1 MAYKRQL
8 KMPPSLTL
16 EYLYMRFRKKLID
29 TAASVLTWENLPPS
43 FDETFLNTELIEN
56 GIIGIIKENDT
67 LYTVRGNWG
76 GEPNEYYKPSQF
88 IYANPVLGSGSPT
101 IGENVAVIHLTTEDA
116 NPFTLTGG
124 LSMLIDSTAML
135 LADNIL
141 SLNVAQKNT
150 RAMLIADADNEQ
162 TRNSAE
168 QVLKSLYNGEPYK
181 VVLKK
186 MTDSFTVNPLS
197 TVRTADAMKQ
207 LIENHQYILSQFMQ
221 ELGINSN
228 YNMKRERL
236 ISSEVALN
244 AECLDTLIDD
254 IEENVNRGVDM
265 CNSMFGT
272 NIKFRV
278 HRYGEEN
285 AVAISQQ
292 NTDDSQSDNDG
303 EQVDKVVNDDG

>member
-8 KMPPSLTL
+8 KMPPSMTL
-16 EYLYMRFRKKLID
+16 EYLFMRFRKKLIN

-88 IYANPVLGSGSPT
+88 IYANPVLGSDSPQ
-101 IGENVAVIHLTTEDA
+101 IGKDVAVIFLTTEDA

-272 NIKFRV
+272 DIKFRV
-278 HRYGEEN
+278 RRYGEEN

-292 NTDDSQSDNDG
+292 NTDDMQSDNDG
-303 EQVDKVVNDDG
+303 EQVDKAVTDDG

>member
-16 EYLYMRFRKKLID
+16 EYLYLRFRKKLFD

-43 FDETFLNTELIEN
+43 FDETFLNTELIES

-76 GEPNEYYKPSQF
+76 GEPNEYYKPTQF
-88 IYANPVLGSGSPT
+88 IYANPVLGTGSPT
-101 IGENVAVIHLTTEDA
+101 IGDNVAVIYLTTEDA
-116 NPFTLTGG
+116 NPFTSSGG

-236 ISSEVALN
+236 ITTEVALN

-265 CNSMFGT
+265 CNNMFDT

-278 HRYGEEN
+278 RRYGEEN

-292 NTDDSQSDNDG
+292 NSDDSQSDNDG
-303 EQVDKVVNDDG
+303 KQVDKAVNDDR

>member
-16 EYLYMRFRKKLID
+16 DYLFMRFRKKLVN
-29 TAASVLTWENLPPS
+29 TAASIFTWEGLPPS
-43 FDETFLNTELIEN
+43 FDETYLNTELLEN

-76 GEPNEYYKPSQF
+76 GEPNEYYKPTQF

-101 IGENVAVIHLTTEDA
+101 IGDNVAVIYLTTEDA
-116 NPFTLTGG
+116 NPFTLSGG

-168 QVLKSLYNGEPYK
+168 QVLKALYNGEPYK

-265 CNSMFGT
+265 CNNMFGT

-278 HRYGEEN
+278 RRYGEET

-292 NTDDSQSDNDG
+292 NTDETQADNDG
-303 EQVDKVVNDDG
+303 EQIDKAVNDDG

>member
-16 EYLYMRFRKKLID
+16 EYLFMRFRKKLVN
-29 TAASVLTWENLPPS
+29 TAASIFTWEGLPPS
-43 FDETFLNTELIEN
+43 FDETYLNTELIEN
-56 GIIGIIKENDT
+56 GIIGIIKQDDT

-265 CNSMFGT
+265 CNSMYGT
-272 NIKFRV
+272 NIKFRAR
-278 HRYGEEN
+278 RYGEEN

-292 NTDDSQSDNDG
+292 NTDNSQSDNDG
-303 EQVDKVVNDDG
+303 EQVDKAVNDDG

>member
-16 EYLYMRFRKKLID
+16 DYLFMRFRKKLVN
-29 TAASVLTWENLPPS
+29 TAASIFTWEGLPPS
-43 FDETFLNTELIEN
+43 FDETYLNMELIEN
-56 GIIGIIKENDT
+56 GIIGIIKENGT

-76 GEPNEYYKPSQF
+76 GEPNEYYKPTQF

-101 IGENVAVIHLTTEDA
+101 IGDNVAVIYLTTEDA
-116 NPFTLTGG
+116 NPFTLSGG

-150 RAMLIADADNEQ
+150 RAMLIADSDNEQ

-168 QVLKSLYNGEPYK
+168 QVLKALYNGEPYK

-278 HRYGEEN
+278 RRYGEET

-292 NTDDSQSDNDG
+292 NTDETQADNDG
-303 EQVDKVVNDDG
+303 EQIDKAVNDDG

>member
-16 EYLYMRFRKKLID
+16 EYLFMRFRKKLID

-43 FDETFLNTELIEN
+43 FDETFLNTELIES

-76 GEPNEYYKPSQF
+76 GEPNEYYKPTQF

-135 LADNIL
+135 LADNVL

-236 ISSEVALN
+236 ITSEVALN

-278 HRYGEEN
+278 RRYGEEN
-285 AVAISQQ
+285 AVVISQQ

-303 EQVDKVVNDDG
+303 EQVDKAVNDDG

>member
-16 EYLYMRFRKKLID
+16 EYLFMRFRKKLVN
-29 TAASVLTWENLPPS
+29 TAASIFTWEGLPPS
-43 FDETFLNTELIEN
+43 FDETYLNTELIEN
-56 GIIGIIKENDT
+56 GIIGIIKQDDT

-278 HRYGEEN
+278 RRYGEEN

-292 NTDDSQSDNDG
+292 NTDEIQSDNDG
-303 EQVDKVVNDDG
+303 AQVDKAVNDDG

>member
-16 EYLYMRFRKKLID
+16 EYLFMRFRKKLVN
-29 TAASVLTWENLPPS
+29 TAASIFTWEGLPPS
-43 FDETFLNTELIEN
+43 FDETYLNTELIEN
-56 GIIGIIKENDT
+56 GIIGIIKQDDT
-67 LYTVRGNWG
+67 LYTVRGNLG
-76 GEPNEYYKPSQF
+76 GKPNEKNKPTQF

-101 IGENVAVIHLTTEDA
+101 IGDNVAVIFLSTEDA
-116 NPFTLTGG
+116 NPFTPSGG

-254 IEENVNRGVDM
+254 IEENVNRGVNM

-278 HRYGEEN
+278 RRYGEEN

-292 NTDDSQSDNDG
+292 NIDNSQSDNGG
-303 EQVDKVVNDDG
+303 EQADRAVNDDE

>member
-16 EYLYMRFRKKLID
+16 EYLFMRFRKKLID

-43 FDETFLNTELIEN
+43 FDETFLNTELIES

-76 GEPNEYYKPSQF
+76 GEPNEYYKPTQF

-101 IGENVAVIHLTTEDA
+101 IGDNVAVIYLTTEDA
-116 NPFTLTGG
+116 NPFTPSGG

-236 ISSEVALN
+236 ITSEVALN

-265 CNSMFGT
+265 CNNMFGT

-278 HRYGEEN
+278 RRYGEEN

-303 EQVDKVVNDDG
+303 EQVDKAVNDDG

>member
-8 KMPPSLTL
+8 KMPPSMTL
-16 EYLYMRFRKKLID
+16 EYLFMRFRKKLID

-56 GIIGIIKENDT
+56 GIIGIIKKDDS

-88 IYANPVLGSGSPT
+88 IYSNPVLGSASPI
-101 IGENVAVIHLTTEDA
+101 IGQDVAVIFLTTEDA
-116 NPFTLTGG
+116 NPFTPSGG
-124 LSMLIDSTAML
+124 LSMLLDSTAML

-150 RAMLIADADNEQ
+150 RAMIIADADNEQ

-265 CNSMFGT
+265 CNNMFGT

-278 HRYGEEN
+278 RRYGEEN

-292 NTDDSQSDNDG
+292 NTDDTQSDNDG
-303 EQVDKVVNDDG
+303 EQVDKAVNDDG

>member
-67 LYTVRGNWG
+67 LYTVHGNWG
-76 GEPNEYYKPSQF
+76 GEPNEYYKPTQF

-101 IGENVAVIHLTTEDA
+101 IGDNVAVIYLTTEDA
-116 NPFTLTGG
+116 NPFTPSGG
-124 LSMLIDSTAML
+124 LSMLIDSTALL

-168 QVLKSLYNGEPYK
+168 QVLKALYNGEPYK

-254 IEENVNRGVDM
+254 IEKNVNRGVDM
-265 CNSMFGT
+265 CNNMFDT

-278 HRYGEEN
+278 RRYGEEN
-285 AVAISQQ
+285 AVAISKQ
-292 NTDDSQSDNDG
+292 NINNSHSDNGG
-303 EQVDKVVNDDG
+303 EQVDKAVNDDG

>member
-8 KMPPSLTL
+8 KMPPSMTL
-16 EYLYMRFRKKLID
+16 EYLFVRFRKKLIN
-29 TAASVLTWENLPPS
+29 TAASIFTWEGLPPS
-43 FDETFLNTELIEN
+43 FDETYLNTELIEN

-88 IYANPVLGSGSPT
+88 IYSNPVLGSGSPI
-101 IGENVAVIHLTTEDA
+101 IGQDVAVIFLTTEDS

-272 NIKFRV
+272 NIKFHVR
-278 HRYGEEN
+278 RYGEEN

-292 NTDDSQSDNDG
+292 NTDDTQSDNDG
-303 EQVDKVVNDDG
+303 EQVDKAVNDDG

>member
-43 FDETFLNTELIEN
+43 FDETFLNTELIES

-141 SLNVAQKNT
+141 SLNVTQKNT

-236 ISSEVALN
+236 ITSEVALN

-278 HRYGEEN
+278 RRYGEEN

-292 NTDDSQSDNDG
+292 NTDESQSDNDG
-303 EQVDKVVNDDG
+303 EQVDKAVNDDG

>member
-16 EYLYMRFRKKLID
+16 DYLFLRFRKKLID

-56 GIIGIIKENDT
+56 GIIGIIKKDDV

-101 IGENVAVIHLTTEDA
+101 IGQDVAVIYLTTEDA

-168 QVLKSLYNGEPYK
+168 QVLKALYSGEPYK

-197 TVRTADAMKQ
+197 TVRTADGMKQ
-207 LIENHQYILSQFMQ
+207 LVENHQYILSQFMQ

-265 CNSMFGT
+265 CNSMYGT
-272 NIKFRV
+272 SIKFRV
-278 HRYGEEN
+278 RRYGEEN

-292 NTDDSQSDNDG
+292 NTDDTQSDNDG
-303 EQVDKVVNDDG
+303 AQVDKAVIDDG

>member
-16 EYLYMRFRKKLID
+16 EYLFMRFRKKLID

-43 FDETFLNTELIEN
+43 FDETFLNTELIES
-56 GIIGIIKENDT
+56 GIIGIINENDT

-88 IYANPVLGSGSPT
+88 IYSNPVLGSGSPE
-101 IGENVAVIHLTTEDA
+101 IGKDVAVIFLTTEDA

-265 CNSMFGT
+265 CNNMFGT

-278 HRYGEEN
+278 RRYGEEN
-285 AVAISQQ
+285 VVAISQQ

-303 EQVDKVVNDDG
+303 EQVDKAVTDDG

>member
-8 KMPPSLTL
+8 KMPPSLTP
-16 EYLYMRFRKKLID
+16 EYLFTRFRKKLFN
-29 TAASVLTWENLPPS
+29 TAASIFTWEGLPPS
-43 FDETFLNTELIEN
+43 FDEPYLNTELIEN
-56 GIIGIIKENDT
+56 GIIGIIKQDDT

-76 GEPNEYYKPSQF
+76 GEPNEYYKPTQF

-101 IGENVAVIHLTTEDA
+101 IGKNIAVIHLTTEDA

-236 ISSEVALN
+236 ITSEVALN

-278 HRYGEEN
+278 RRYGEEN
-285 AVAISQQ
+285 AVAISQL
-292 NTDDSQSDNDG
+292 NTDNSQSDNDG
-303 EQVDKVVNDDG
+303 EKDDKAVNDDE